1 MRPVIPDAARNL
13 RRNADLLW
21 RVARSIEVKQ
31 LSERIRGPLRV
42 WWNAQHTPDGRAWEE
57 VVLVEG
63 RPRWRA
69 SWAKGQP
76 GRSSYDLGDPEQV
89 EALAET
95 WGERCVLAREA
106 WSEPLVRQWLLDYAD
121 AELPVDDDTPPLPT
135 SLWVILALAL
145 VLAFY
150 LLLAA

>member
-1 MRPVIPDAARNL
+1 MTSDDARIL

-21 RVARSIEVKQ
+21 RVARSPDVLALAEQIH
-31 LSERIRGPLRV
+31 GPLRV
-42 WWNAQHTPDGRAWEE
+42 WWNAQHTPSGRAWEE
-57 VVLVEG
+57 VVLVDG

-76 GRSSYDLGDPEQV
+76 GPTSYDLGDPQQI
-89 EALAET
+89 EALAEQ
-95 WGERCVLAREA
+95 WGERCVLARET

-121 AELPVDDDTPPLPT
+121 AELELEPGGRPLP
-135 SLWVILALAL
+135 SSVWVILGLAM

-150 LLLAA
+150 LLLAV

>member
-1 MRPVIPDAARNL
+1 MRAVTSEAARIL

-21 RVARSIEVKQ
+21 RVARSHEV
-31 LSERIRGPLRV
+31 LALGERVHGPLRV
-42 WWNAQHTPDGRAWEE
+42 WWNAQHTPAGRAWEE

-76 GRSSYDLGDPEQV
+76 GRTSYDLGDPQQV

-95 WGERCVLAREA
+95 WGERCVLARET
-106 WSEPLVRQWLLDYAD
+106 WSEPLVRQWVLDYAD
-121 AELPVDDDTPPLPT
+121 AELPVDAGAKPLP
-135 SLWVILALAL
+135 SSFWVILAAAL
-145 VLAFY
+145 LLAFY
-150 LLLAA
+150 LLLGV